1 MYSVSAFGRMI
12 TDTVRVDAYTEAMR
26 QSIFPGAIV
35 LEIGSG
41 TGFFAML
48 ACRMGAGHV
57 HAIEPNETITLA
69 QQVAVANGLSDRI
82 TFHEKMST
90 EVALSE
96 KADVVISDLRGVL
109 PLFAQHIPS
118 IADARERLLKPG
130 GVQIPQRDRLFA
142 ALISSE
148 EHYKETLG
156 PWDPSFHGLDWSS
169 TRRMVF
175 NEWRKA
181 KVLPSELLS
190 PPVHWVTLDY
200 TRTVNPNVN
209 GRLILTSDRAETAH
223 GFTVWFDTELIE
235 GVGFSNAPDKPI
247 AIYGRAY
254 FPFESPIELD
264 AGQKVQVDMRA
275 DLAGSEY
282 VWSWK
287 TSVGGR
293 ALFSQSTFKSVVLS
307 PSSFRKSAISHRP
320 ALNRDGMVTRW
331 LLEAMDGQRTNEE
344 LASALQSKFPEQFS
358 SLRAAIDRV
367 TGIAQKY
374 S

>member
-69 QQVAVANGLSDRI
+69 QQAAAANGFADRI
-82 TFHEKMST
+82 TFHQKMST
-90 EVALSE
+90 EVTLPQ
-96 KADVVISDLRGVL
+96 KADVLISDLRGVL
-109 PLFAQHIPS
+109 PLHTQHIPS

-142 ALISSE
+142 ALVSSE
-148 EHYKETLG
+148 EQYKETLG
-156 PWDPSFHGLDWSS
+156 PWDPSFHGFEWSS
-169 TRRMVF
+169 TRKIVL
-175 NEWRKA
+175 NEWIK
-181 KVLPSELLS
+181 KKIQPSELIS
-190 PPVHWVTLDY
+190 PPVPWVTIDY
-200 TRTVNPNVN
+200 TQVVDPNVA
-209 GRLILTSDRAETAH
+209 GRMNLTSDRAGIVH
-223 GFTVWFDTELIE
+223 GFTVWFDAELLD

-247 AIYGRAY
+247 AIYGRGY